1 MTTAAQIQSYKDL
14 GCDGVEFLAT
24 LDEITCET
32 CGPLDGIHF
41 TFDDV
46 KEGATVPPMHPNCRC
61 CLSPWYT
68 DDEPSGKRGARNPET
83 GKWEDVPDM
92 KYDDW
97 KDIFVD
103 KNKTLEE
110 WLSVNSSLARGIGT
124 DAYNAVFDGIA
135 EKATDQNVVKLWKK
149 HAHNVKVLKTNAK
162 KSAFDPSRNGIQLD
176 MKKAVS
182 GDNVV
187 LPYETI
193 VHEIG
198 HAIDWVLGGK
208 GTNYSSTWKQGK
220 FVKTL
225 VAEVEQYV
233 DKKSEIIKKLYEE
246 ENWEKLCE
254 MGAVDKF
261 EVDYFLARGVFPY
274 NKKPKYSKRR
284 TYESIAKEL
293 NTSYT
298 SHDSACLK
306 DMMEGATKGKI
317 SPNAGHGA
325 SYWQKSGEIN
335 GVNENL
341 GSEAFAE
348 FTEAVLFNEGSLN
361 TIRLYLPRTYEQ
373 YLQMVQDAIQNE

>member
-68 DDEPSGKRGARNPET
+68 DDEPSGNRGARNPET

-124 DAYNAVFDGIA
+124 DAYNAVFGGIA

-149 HAHNVKVLKTNAK
+149 HAHNVKVISTNATK
-162 KSAFDPSRNGIQLD
+162 NRFSSSYNGIFLNMSTVVTGD
-176 MKKAVS
+176 KAH
-182 GDNVV
+182 
-187 LPYETI
+187 LPYESI
-193 VHEIG
+193 VHEVG
-198 HAIDWVLGGK
+198 HAIDWILGGK
-208 GTNYSSTWKQGK
+208 DTFYSSTWKNGK

-225 VAEVEQYV
+225 VSEVSEMVERRSTVLKKQIE
-233 DKKSEIIKKLYEE
+233 DK
-246 ENWEKLCE
+246 NWKELHE
-254 MGAVDKF
+254 MGAVDQF
-261 EVDYFLARGVFPY
+261 EWEYFRLKGEFPY
-274 NKKPKYSKRR
+274 GELTFSKHMA
-284 TYESIAKEL
+284 YDSIAKEL
-293 NTSYT
+293 NMSYST
-298 SHDSACLK
+298 IDSACVK
-306 DMMEGATKGKI
+306 DLVGGATNGNI
-317 SPNAGHGA
+317 CVSTGHEV
-325 SYWQKSGEIN
+325 SYWEEARMIN
-335 GVNENL
+335 GVNERL
-341 GSEAFAE
+341 GSEAFTE
-348 FTEAVLFNEGSLN
+348 FNTGVLFNNGSIE
-361 TIRLYLPRTYEQ
+361 TIKKYFPKTYNVYIE
-373 YLQMVQDAIQNE
+373 MIQECV